1 MQLDLIS
8 RATPLNNWLIL
19 PVLIL
24 IILLIFFKNQ
34 KRGWLFL
41 VKSYFSYYYFRQLE
55 KDENFNQE
63 PQNTIKFISSILLI
77 STTYYLCSLNQEK
90 SYFFQVLTG
99 FISFNVLYYIISV
112 LSGFFFN
119 KRELFNEYWFFY
131 RHFINS
137 IAIILTPFI
146 FYLIFYPINS
156 NDLQVGFNLFSALLI
171 VLITLFSSRVINVF
185 KKGLQLEVSL
195 FHLILYLCT
204 LEILPLLGFI
214 WVFNL
219 ET

>member
-171 VLITLFSSRVINVF
+171 VLITLFSSRVSNVF

>member
-214 WVFNL
+214 WVF
-219 ET
+219 

>member
-8 RATPLNNWLIL
+8 RVTPLNNWLIL
-19 PVLIL
+19 PVLLL
-24 IILLIFFKNQ
+24 IILLILFKNQ
-34 KRGWLFL
+34 KRGWFFL

-63 PQNTIKFISSILLI
+63 PQNSIKFISSILLI
-77 STTYYLCSLNQEK
+77 SVLYYLCSLNQDK
-90 SYFFQVLTG
+90 NYFFQISLV
-99 FISFNVLYYIISV
+99 FISFNVLYYIITV
-112 LSGFFFN
+112 ISGFLFN

-131 RHFINS
+131 KHFINS
-137 IAIILTPFI
+137 TAIISIPFV
-146 FYLIFYPINS
+146 FYIIFYPITS

-171 VLITLFSSRVINVF
+171 VLITLFSSRVVNVF
-185 KKGLQLEVSL
+185 NKGLQLEVSL

>member
-63 PQNTIKFISSILLI
+63 PQNTIKFISSVLLI

-99 FISFNVLYYIISV
+99 FISFNVLYYFISV

>member
-195 FHLILYLCT
+195 FHLIL
-204 LEILPLLGFI
+204 IL
-214 WVFNL
+214 
-219 ET
+219 

>member
-34 KRGWLFL
+34 KRDWLFL

-63 PQNTIKFISSILLI
+63 PQNTIKFISSVLLI
-77 STTYYLCSLNQEK
+77 STTCYLCSLNQEK

-99 FISFNVLYYIISV
+99 FISFNFIYYISTV

-219 ET
+219 EI

>member
-63 PQNTIKFISSILLI
+63 PQNTI
-77 STTYYLCSLNQEK
+77 
-90 SYFFQVLTG
+90 
-99 FISFNVLYYIISV
+99 
-112 LSGFFFN
+112 
-119 KRELFNEYWFFY
+119 
-131 RHFINS
+131 
-137 IAIILTPFI
+137 
-146 FYLIFYPINS
+146 
-156 NDLQVGFNLFSALLI
+156 
-171 VLITLFSSRVINVF
+171 
-185 KKGLQLEVSL
+185 
-195 FHLILYLCT
+195 
-204 LEILPLLGFI
+204 
-214 WVFNL
+214 
-219 ET
+219 

>member
-112 LSGFFFN
+112 LSGFFLI
-119 KRELFNEYWFFY
+119 KESYLMSIGFF
-131 RHFINS
+131 I
-137 IAIILTPFI
+137 
-146 FYLIFYPINS
+146 
-156 NDLQVGFNLFSALLI
+156 D
-171 VLITLFSSRVINVF
+171 TL
-185 KKGLQLEVSL
+185 
-195 FHLILYLCT
+195 
-204 LEILPLLGFI
+204 
-214 WVFNL
+214 
-219 ET
+219 